1 MTFPG
6 YSEDD
11 SPTMQWIEREIGK
24 RKQNTCRNP
33 PLNADRTIYAQ
44 IRALEVADNARVTS
58 PKLKVN

>member
-11 SPTMQWIEREIGK
+11 SPTMQWIEREMGK
-24 RKQNTCRNP
+24 RKQNTCMNP

-44 IRALEVADNARVTS
+44 IRTLEVADNT
-58 PKLKVN
+58 